1 MVKNLSLHPHEELTV
16 AARAKMS
23 FLPPNSEIPEDLMQY
38 VDVVPGRDF
47 GALGERVSR
56 RVGEMLFSFAP
67 DPDDYSDPALIS
79 RRAIL
84 ELIPD
89 GMEIPEAF
97 LGYVDVTTRRPDLD
111 EQIET
116 RKALILSSLLHQ

>member
-47 GALGERVSR
+47 
-56 RVGEMLFSFAP
+56 
-67 DPDDYSDPALIS
+67 
-79 RRAIL
+79 
-84 ELIPD
+84 
-89 GMEIPEAF
+89 
-97 LGYVDVTTRRPDLD
+97 
-111 EQIET
+111 
-116 RKALILSSLLHQ
+116 

>member
-47 GALGERVSR
+47 WALGERVSR
-56 RVGEMLFSFAP
+56 RVWEMLFSFAP

>member
-1 MVKNLSLHPHEELTV
+1 
-16 AARAKMS
+16 
-23 FLPPNSEIPEDLMQY
+23 
-38 VDVVPGRDF
+38 
-47 GALGERVSR
+47 
-56 RVGEMLFSFAP
+56 MLFSFAP
-67 DPDDYSDPALIS
+67 DADDYSDPALIS

-97 LGYVDVTTRRPDLD
+97 LGYADVTARPDLD

>member
-1 MVKNLSLHPHEELTV
+1 
-16 AARAKMS
+16 
-23 FLPPNSEIPEDLMQY
+23 
-38 VDVVPGRDF
+38 
-47 GALGERVSR
+47 
-56 RVGEMLFSFAP
+56 MLFSFAP
-67 DPDDYSDPALIS
+67 DADDYSDPALIS